1 MPIKTNAMRWLEQ
14 RDIQY
19 TAFEYDAGRHSGVE
33 VAALLGAPAGQVF
46 KTLVLLRER
55 GRPILAVLPSDREL
69 DLKRTA
75 AAAGEKRLRMASQ
88 REAEAK
94 TGLLVGGISALA
106 LLDRGFDVL
115 LDTAALEWDEL
126 YISAGQRG
134 ANILLRVT
142 DYITVTGARTAALS
156 VPASA
161 ATAP

>member
-33 VAALLGAPAGQVF
+33 VAALLGAPARQVF

-55 GRPILAVLPSDREL
+55 GGRSWRCCQATASC

-106 LLDRGFDVL
+106 L
-115 LDTAALEWDEL
+115 T
-126 YISAGQRG
+126 
-134 ANILLRVT
+134 
-142 DYITVTGARTAALS
+142 
-156 VPASA
+156 
-161 ATAP
+161 